1 MQTKSDKKIALV
13 GYTGFVGSNL
23 KSAYKSKY
31 NFNSK
36 NIKFINN
43 NKYLLNIRILNIIA
57 NFLFSYVFI
66 VIYLFQVL
74 YNIINA

>member
-43 NKYLLNIRILNIIA
+43 NKYDLVVLCAPSSKMWIA
-57 NFLFSYVFI
+57 NKYPKKEHN
-66 VIYLFQVL
+66 
-74 YNIINA
+74 NIDEK